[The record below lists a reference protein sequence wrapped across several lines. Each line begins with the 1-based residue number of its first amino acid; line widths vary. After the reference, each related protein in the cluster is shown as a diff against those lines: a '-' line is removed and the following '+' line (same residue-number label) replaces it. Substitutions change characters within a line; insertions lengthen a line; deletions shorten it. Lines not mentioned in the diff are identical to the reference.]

1 MRSKN
6 TDNKNLHSGHR
17 QRVKANVVKNGFSQL
32 EDHQLLEL
40 MLFYSIPRED
50 TNPIAHRLID
60 EFGSL
65 DNILSAEISKLQ
77 KVQGVGENTAL
88 MIATVGELHR
98 RASRKPIKKKRYKTT
113 DDLKELCVSRL
124 QLEKN
129 EKVMLYC
136 FDGERKLLRETL
148 ICEGTEYAA
157 NVDLRKIISN
167 VIDSNSVCV
176 MLSHNHPTGSSSPS
190 AYDIDSTRSLC
201 VMLRGLGY
209 KVIDHIIVSGDGE
222 AYSMQTDP
230 RFSQL
235 FY

>member
-6 TDNKNLHSGHR
+6 TDKKNLHSGHR
-17 QRVKANVVKNGFSQL
+17 KRVKVNAVKNGFSQL

-50 TNPIAHRLID
+50 TNPTAHRLV
-60 EFGSL
+60 ERFGTV
-65 DNILSAEISKLQ
+65 DNILMADISELQ
-77 KVQGVGENTAL
+77 KVEGVGENTAL
-88 MIATVGELHR
+88 MLSAIGELHR
-98 RASRKPIKKKRYKTT
+98 RAYRKPVKKRRYKTT

-148 ICEGTEYAA
+148 ICEGTEFAA

-176 MLSHNHPTGSSSPS
+176 MLSHNHPTGSASPS

-201 VMLRGLGY
+201 VMLRNLGY

-222 AYSMQTDP
+222 AYSMQSDP

>member
-1 MRSKN
+1 MRGKN

-17 QRVKANVVKNGFSQL
+17 QRVKANVIKNGFSQL
-32 EDHQLLEL
+32 EEHQLLEL

-65 DNILSAEISKLQ
+65 ENVLSAEVYKLQ

-88 MIATVGELHR
+88 MLAAMGEVHR
-98 RASRKPIKKKRYKTT
+98 RVCQKPVKKRRYKTI
-113 DDLKELCVSRL
+113 DDLKELCASSL
-124 QLEKN
+124 QNEKT

-136 FDGERKLLRETL
+136 FDGERKLLRKAL
-148 ICEGTEYAA
+148 ICEGTEFAA
-157 NVDLRKIISN
+157 NVDSRKIISN
-167 VIDSNSVCV
+167 VIDSNSVYA
-176 MLSHNHPTGSSSPS
+176 MLSHNHPTGSALPS
-190 AYDIDSTRSLC
+190 AYDIDSTRAVC

-209 KVIDHIIVSGDGE
+209 KIIDHIIVSGEGE
-222 AYSMQTDP
+222 TYSMQSDS
-230 RFSQL
+230 RFSQM